1 MDNTEELLKSLEES
15 IKKDA
20 KRREPYVK
28 ALIKKLDI
36 PKEKASSLVFDA
48 NEISYTT
55 NEFALVVEY
64 YCDVF
69 NGIDNLDI
77 SDYLAPTQQ
86 PKEFTVQDY
95 KDMIF
100 AIRILCRSAKAN

>member
-1 MDNTEELLKSLEES
+1 MDNTEELLKSLEEN

-48 NEISYTT
+48 NEINYTT
-55 NEFALVVEY
+55 NEFALVRRDCFIY
-64 YCDVF
+64 R
-69 NGIDNLDI
+69 GQIDKIRTLKPVGE
-77 SDYLAPTQQ
+77 SFGFFCTQTKSCYFS
-86 PKEFTVQDY
+86 PP
-95 KDMIF
+95 
-100 AIRILCRSAKAN
+100 